1 MSHAPHHPNP
11 NDSRNDMQRTDDSL
25 ARFLVG
31 RLEQTGAK
39 VTQPSLSLM
48 SPRFQ
53 WVPSY
58 STDLRESF
66 RRIKEAQEA
75 TQ

>member
-1 MSHAPHHPNP
+1 
-11 NDSRNDMQRTDDSL
+11 MQRTDDDLS
-25 ARFLVG
+25 RFLVS
-31 RLEQTGAK
+31 RLEQAGTK
-39 VTQPSLSLM
+39 VTQPTVSLM

-75 TQ
+75 AA

>member
-1 MSHAPHHPNP
+1 
-11 NDSRNDMQRTDDSL
+11 MQRTDRELYELMRNTPTASQL
-25 ARFLVG
+25 AAHARM
-31 RLEQTGAK
+31 TH
-39 VTQPSLSLM
+39 PSVSLM
-48 SPRFQ
+48 SPQFK

-75 TQ
+75 AQ

>member
-1 MSHAPHHPNP
+1 
-11 NDSRNDMQRTDDSL
+11 MQRTDDDL
-25 ARFLVG
+25 ARFLVS
-31 RLEQTGAK
+31 RLEQHPAR
-39 VTQPSLSLM
+39 VTQPTVSLM

-58 STDLRESF
+58 STDIRARFE
-66 RRIKEAQEA
+66 RIKEQQA

>member
-1 MSHAPHHPNP
+1 
-11 NDSRNDMQRTDDSL
+11 MQRTDDDLS
-25 ARFLVG
+25 RFLVS

-39 VTQPSLSLM
+39 VTQPSVSLM

-58 STDLRESF
+58 STNIRARFE
-66 RRIKEAQEA
+66 RIKEAQEA
-75 TQ
+75 AA

>member
-1 MSHAPHHPNP
+1 
-11 NDSRNDMQRTDDSL
+11 MQRTDDDLS
-25 ARFLVG
+25 RFLVS

-39 VTQPSLSLM
+39 VTQPSVSLM

-58 STDLRESF
+58 STN
-66 RRIKEAQEA
+66 IKATFDRARQAQDA

>member
-1 MSHAPHHPNP
+1 MP
-11 NDSRNDMQRTDDSL
+11 RTDRELYELMRNTPTASEL
-25 ARFLVG
+25 AAQARIT
-31 RLEQTGAK
+31 R
-39 VTQPSLSLM
+39 PSVSLM